1 MPQFGPPRD
10 AFHIDVPLGSSSR
23 DGLLAEPGGR
33 PVALRLARPNQTS
46 RREQPRNRQA
56 VSPRG
61 REGQSTGGQPAC
73 DQAMS
78 GRARTPGQADR
89 EKRCAGKIGRGR
101 ACRRR
106 RRCEGATSR
115 THSPSPVLLSVVKGD
130 PLSRNNRSPMRKSP
144 IGIRRMREE
153 AEVRW
158 QPGPPLSTSYASE
171 SPDSTTAGGE
181 SRSCLSDSGR
191 NASISRHA
199 ASLDASTVGGGG
211 SGPRPALTG
220 MTLAIAAWLGFLSR
234 LRGLRTSSSWFHPGI
249 GRFRCRILGLR
260 SRCSSVRPRGRLSG
274 RRWSRMKCWPRRKSV
289 GATTSPCFCS
299 AASVVAAVQ
308 ITRSRMLRP
317 RRA

>member
-1 MPQFGPPRD
+1 MGERGSPRED
-10 AFHIDVPLGSSSR
+10 SLPATKLC
-23 DGLLAEPGGR
+23 PGG
-33 PVALRLARPNQTS
+33 LGRLVKRIEKNVVPERLVGDGPAGDEGVVRVPHHGLIARPPCYS
-46 RREQPRNRQA
+46 A
-56 VSPRG
+56 S
-61 REGQSTGGQPAC
+61 S
-73 DQAMS
+73 
-78 GRARTPGQADR
+78 
-89 EKRCAGKIGRGR
+89 
-101 ACRRR
+101 
-106 RRCEGATSR
+106 
-115 THSPSPVLLSVVKGD
+115 KGD

-191 NASISRHA
+191 NASTSRHS
-199 ASLDASTVGGGG
+199 ASLDASTVGGGR

-220 MTLAIAAWLGFLSR
+220 MTLAVAAWLGFLSAAR
-234 LRGLRTSSSWFHPGI
+234 LRTSSSWFHPGI

-289 GATTSPCFCS
+289 GARTSPCFCS
-299 AASVVAAVQ
+299 AAGVVAAVQ